1 NTYLKN
7 DNFSSKH
14 PNLFEIA
21 EEQNTKIIQ
30 GSIIEIDRKNK
41 TATDDKK
48 KIHSYDQLILAETF
62 SNPNEENT
70 LYWRNKKQMKELGQH
85 LHLFN
90 ELVLTGDNDPVL
102 CEAAT
107 ILADE
112 GIKVHIITKNKR
124 LYEHIL
130 DETASGL
137 LE

>member
-1 NTYLKN
+1 QKIVITGESRCILTFIKKYRTFNMEDQIDWICADNESVFNDNRDINTYLKN

-41 TATDDKK
+41 TVTDDKK

-70 LYWRNKKQMKELGQH
+70 LYWRNK
-85 LHLFN
+85 
-90 ELVLTGDNDPVL
+90 
-102 CEAAT
+102 
-107 ILADE
+107 
-112 GIKVHIITKNKR
+112 
-124 LYEHIL
+124 
-130 DETASGL
+130 
-137 LE
+137 